1 MGMPDELME
10 ATTKDFL
17 RINENFQMD
26 ERDLQGDESKVERV
40 MQATVRYNAILLKGY
55 YANSARITNLFK
67 AVATIK
73 QAVATNNTSITNL
86 RTNMATKS
94 EMGNIKTELKG
105 DINNLQ
111 AELNTVNSNI
121 TIRTM
126 QNFYGVSML
135 LQSFFI
141 NPKLMIVFFLH
152 IVLKCVTLMWR
163 DLDVAGP

>member
-1 MGMPDELME
+1 MPDELME